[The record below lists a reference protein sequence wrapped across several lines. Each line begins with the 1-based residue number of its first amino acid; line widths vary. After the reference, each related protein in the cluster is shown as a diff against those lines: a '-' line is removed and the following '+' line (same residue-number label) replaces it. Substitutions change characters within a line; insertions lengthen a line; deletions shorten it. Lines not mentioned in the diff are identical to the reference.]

1 MDRLLRFTTTSK
13 KGRVSHEPLPACRV
27 RVRVR
32 TRSSSGHRLCA
43 ATPLVDRGGC
53 EPTVL
58 IGVFGDTTAGDTG
71 LTNARQF
78 KIGYPTLDHWRWD
91 ESPGTFM
98 VITGS
103 SKCGSDKNSLFYA
116 TWTGTAWSVAKDSA
130 GCPLTVSPSG
140 HGPVLVH
147 LGGSRHKL
155 YYEDDAND
163 NTGKPLRLIYADGT
177 TSGNSSKVELAD
189 WEPAENAREVHF
201 LWPDGTELNAEEES
215 GLGDHMIF
223 MPAGSNEEQYMY
235 LDLGG
240 STTRSG

>member
-1 MDRLLRFTTTSK
+1 
-13 KGRVSHEPLPACRV
+13 
-27 RVRVR
+27 
-32 TRSSSGHRLCA
+32 
-43 ATPLVDRGGC
+43 
-53 EPTVL
+53 
-58 IGVFGDTTAGDTG
+58 
-71 LTNARQF
+71 
-78 KIGYPTLDHWRWD
+78 
-91 ESPGTFM
+91 M

-215 GLGDHMIF
+215 GLGDHMIIHACGQQRRAVHVPRPGGF
-223 MPAGSNEEQYMY
+223 DNAEWLKASSG
-235 LDLGG
+235 LGMAVLLNP
-240 STTRSG
+240 